1 MTETTSVITPA
12 AQPASRRETA
22 AGRAVDR
29 DLLTAIAVLLLL
41 AVAPPVLAAL
51 GHDFWVEVLLRAM
64 ILGIAAVSLNFI
76 IGLGGLVSLG
86 HAAFLGIGAYSVG
99 ILADFDIDNGVIQLL
114 VTVGVSGLFAC
125 LTGLVALRTRGVHF
139 IMITLAFAQMVYF
152 TMIGLRQFGGD
163 DGLTINYPSS
173 FGTVVDLGDRSVL
186 YYVVLAVLALV
197 MLGFARIRQ
206 SDFGLLLKAA
216 KGNERR
222 VRAVGFDP
230 YRYRLAAYIAAGVI
244 CGLAGFLDAN
254 FTSFVTPEAMS
265 WTSSA
270 ELIFMVIVGGV
281 STVAGPVVGALVFLL
296 IEEFLGGLTVYWHF
310 WFGLF
315 LIAVVLFAKG
325 GLVGLICSG
334 RRA

>member
-1 MTETTSVITPA
+1 MTETTSVISPSAQVSSAQEVA
-12 AQPASRRETA
+12 AARSM
-22 AGRAVDR
+22 DR
-29 DLLTAIAVLLLL
+29 DLVAAIIILLLL
-41 AVAPPVLAAL
+41 AAAPLLLNAS

-99 ILADFDIDNGVIQLL
+99 ILVDFGIDNGSLQLL
-114 VTVGVSGLFAC
+114 VALGVSGLFAC

-163 DGLTINYPSS
+163 DGLTINSS
-173 FGTVVDLGDRSVL
+173 STFGEVVDLGVKSTL
-186 YYVVLAVLALV
+186 YYVVLAMLAIV
-197 MLGFARIRQ
+197 MLGFARVMK

-222 VRAVGFDP
+222 VRAVGLDP
-230 YRYRLAAYIAAGVI
+230 YRYRLAAYIAAGMI

-254 FTSFVTPEAMS
+254 FTSFVTPESMS
-265 WTSSA
+265 WTNSA

-281 STVAGPVVGALVFLL
+281 STIAGPVVGALVFLL

-315 LIAVVLFAKG
+315 LIAIVLFAKG
-325 GLVGLICSG
+325 GLIGLINSG
-334 RRA
+334 KRT

>member
-1 MTETTSVITPA
+1 MTKTTSTLPA
-12 AQPASRRETA
+12 ATMLSPAAPFAPARL
-22 AGRAVDR
+22 DR
-29 DLLTAIAVLLLL
+29 DFVAAILLLIAL
-41 AVAPPVLAAL
+41 GAAPMLLNVL
-51 GHDFWVEVLLRAM
+51 GHDFWIEVLLRAM
-64 ILGIAAVSLNFI
+64 ILGVAAVSLNFL
-76 IGLGGLVSLG
+76 IGLGGLISLG

-99 ILADFDIDNGVIQLL
+99 ILADLDIDNGLVQLL
-114 VTVGVSGLFAC
+114 VALAASALFAGV
-125 LTGLVALRTRGVHF
+125 TGLIALRTRGVHF

-163 DGLTINYPSS
+163 DGLTINYSSS
-173 FGTVVDLGDRSVL
+173 FGPMIDLGDRSTL
-186 YYVVLAVLALV
+186 YYLVLGVLALV
-197 MLGFARIRQ
+197 MLVYARVRN

-230 YRYRLAAYIAAGVI
+230 YRYRLAAYVGAGMI

-254 FTSFVTPEAMS
+254 FTSFVTPDIMS

-281 STVAGPVVGALVFLL
+281 ATITGPVVGALVFLL
-296 IEEFLGGLTVYWHF
+296 LEEFLGALTVYWHF

-315 LIAVVLFAKG
+315 LVAVVLFAKG
-325 GLVGLICSG
+325 GLVGLIVSEK
-334 RRA
+334 RS